1 MATKGGQTGNTN
13 ARKGTQW
20 RDALERALARS
31 CKTKAKT
38 VDKGLDKIADQVVK
52 NALAGNKDAW
62 QEVANRLDGKHAQ
75 AIEISGDEDK
85 PIVTRIERVV
95 LNVDPKD

>member
-1 MATKGGQTGNTN
+1 MAAPKGNTN

-20 RDALERALARS
+20 REALERALARTVKS
-31 CKTKAKT
+31 GAKT

-52 NALAGNKDAW
+52 NALAGDKDSW
-62 QEVANRLDGKHAQ
+62 QEIANRLDGKHSQ
-75 AIEISGDEDK
+75 AIALTGDEDK

-95 LNVDPKD
+95 VNDDAAD